1 MPARISDKRS
11 RQKYGTRYGAP
22 TGQPGSGA
30 AQGKRKYGSGR
41 DTARVQISL
50 GSNSW
55 HANIHSKSMIPQPG
69 RHSKDTRHTEVG
81 KNLGTQDSVYLCTH
95 ILSQAITAARGGQ
108 GRPGAARGE
117 QGRPGAARGGQGQ
130 PGAARGSQG
139 RPEAARGG
147 QGQPRAA
154 KGGQRAT
161 TETQGAGNGRQRV
174 PKEEHMDP
182 TWTPSDAGGRAVGKQ
197 RF

>member
-1 MPARISDKRS
+1 MPARIGDKRS

-55 HANIHSKSMIPQPG
+55 HAKIHSKSMIPQPR
-69 RHSKDTRHTEVG
+69 RHSKHTRHTEVG

-95 ILSQAITAARGGQ
+95 ILSQAVTAARGGQ
-108 GRPGAARGE
+108 GRPGGPAIWQTLSVVRYYDVC
-117 QGRPGAARGGQGQ
+117 
-130 PGAARGSQG
+130 
-139 RPEAARGG
+139 
-147 QGQPRAA
+147 
-154 KGGQRAT
+154 AT
-161 TETQGAGNGRQRV
+161 TLHGLDGSAVHSPVGACDLADLV
-174 PKEEHMDP
+174 
-182 TWTPSDAGGRAVGKQ
+182 SCSIL
-197 RF
+197 